1 MAKTLTELQ
10 SARRGFINNVNSGDF
25 SGAEELVPAVAAKS
39 HYITSLSISC
49 VSAINITIGAGET
62 AGALT
67 AILLGPYYFVAT
79 SGSPINLQ
87 FNPPVEVDAAVAIVA
102 DASGSGAATINIQGY
117 TE

>member
-10 SARRGFINNVNSGDF
+10 SARRGFINNVNSADF
-25 SGAEELVPAVAAKS
+25 SGAEELVPAVASKS

-49 VSAINITIGAGET
+49 ISAINVTIGAGET

-67 AILLGPYYFVAT
+67 AALLGPYYFLTT

-87 FNPPVEVDAAVAIVA
+87 FNPPIKVDAATAIVA
-102 DASGSGAATINIQGY
+102 DASGAGATTINIQGY